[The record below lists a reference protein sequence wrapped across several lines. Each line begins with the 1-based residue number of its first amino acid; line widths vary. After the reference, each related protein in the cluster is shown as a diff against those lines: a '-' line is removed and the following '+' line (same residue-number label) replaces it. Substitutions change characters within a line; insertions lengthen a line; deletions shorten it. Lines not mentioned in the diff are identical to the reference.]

1 VNNLKWVRI
10 RFFIRADD
18 LNTGDIAVDDWEVRS
33 AVGTTAIAGPRVTIT
48 PEGFE
53 AFDASE
59 NQTVDIEASTGDVT
73 IRGQL
78 LSGFGGK
85 RLEINPGG
93 TYLPEIRFKPTASE
107 QYAYINAVDGGGGA
121 TPFIGVNAP
130 DSGSPAK
137 AMKLILT
144 DTQWYVGEF
153 QQNTL
158 TSLGTAIIGETGDG
172 YLWHVGKMPGT
183 GFNDRYY
190 CHGGVW
196 QFAAAVTGATISQ
209 PYPGSSSRV
218 FPVFTIHRGTGTVFS
233 WHCNSMS
240 NSQFQ
245 AVWTA
250 HATLQTRI
258 LVVNWRGDDLN

>member
-1 VNNLKWVRI
+1 
-10 RFFIRADD
+10 
-18 LNTGDIAVDDWEVRS
+18 
-33 AVGTTAIAGPRVTIT
+33 
-48 PEGFE
+48 
-53 AFDASE
+53 
-59 NQTVDIEASTGDVT
+59 
-73 IRGQL
+73 L

-144 DTQWYVGEF
+144 DTSWYIGEF

-158 TSLGTAIIGETGDG
+158 TSLGTGIIGETGDG

-183 GFNDRYY
+183 GLNDRYY

-196 QFAAAVTGATISQ
+196 VFAGGTAGATITQ
-209 PYPGSSSRV
+209 PYAGSTGRV
-218 FPVFTIHRGTGTVFS
+218 FPVFTIHRGINEATGPIR

-245 AVWTA
+245 ATWTP